1 MWNGPG
7 APPPPEGAIGL
18 RNFEIVVPGGS
29 DRELMRDPSGNGV
42 LLRAR

>member
-1 MWNGPG
+1 
-7 APPPPEGAIGL
+7 
-18 RNFEIVVPGGS
+18 VVPGGS